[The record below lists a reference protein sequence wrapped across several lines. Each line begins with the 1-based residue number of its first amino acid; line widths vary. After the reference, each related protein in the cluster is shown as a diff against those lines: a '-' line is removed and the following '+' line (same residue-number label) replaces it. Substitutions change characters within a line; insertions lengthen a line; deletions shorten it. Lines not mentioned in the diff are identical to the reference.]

1 MVQEVS
7 CCGTGFWG
15 YIIVCFLLVIF
26 AGLMSGLTLGLMSL
40 GIMDLEVLIKS
51 GSPTDKIHAE
61 KILPVVKNQHLLLC
75 TLLVGN
81 AMAMEALPIFLDS
94 LVSAWGAILI
104 SVTLILMFG
113 EIIPQAVCSQ
123 HGLAIGAAMAPV
135 VRVLVALFFPITYPI
150 SKLLDKILGPGE
162 TALFRRAELK
172 TYVAF
177 HGNEAGKGGE
187 LTHDETTIIAGALEM
202 SAKTAVQAMTPISS
216 VFSLDVNAKLDLE
229 NMNLIMARGHSRIPV
244 YSGKPNHII
253 GLVLV
258 KNLLAIRPQDETS
271 VKNCTIRKL
280 PRVGEEMP
288 LYDILNEFQKGHS
301 HMAVVVKYKEK
312 SKYLKNECELK
323 LDRKK
328 VKTPSSPQQQNSKAL
343 PAYKYLALDMPE
355 GYRTSNSGEFKYG
368 ENQGGTVVTAARAK
382 SLQGMDELQ
391 YQRSKKW
398 ERSPDNVLDIE
409 KTAAIHSFSSDEEV
423 TGLITMEDVIEELLQ
438 EEILDETDE
447 YIDVHAR

>member
-150 SKLLDKILGPGE
+150 SK
-162 TALFRRAELK
+162 
-172 TYVAF
+172 
-177 HGNEAGKGGE
+177 AGKGGE

-447 YIDVHAR
+447 YIDVHARIKVNLLPPEGKDALLQ

>member
-1 MVQEVS
+1 
-7 CCGTGFWG
+7 
-15 YIIVCFLLVIF
+15 
-26 AGLMSGLTLGLMSL
+26 
-40 GIMDLEVLIKS
+40 
-51 GSPTDKIHAE
+51 
-61 KILPVVKNQHLLLC
+61 
-75 TLLVGN
+75 
-81 AMAMEALPIFLDS
+81 
-94 LVSAWGAILI
+94 
-104 SVTLILMFG
+104 
-113 EIIPQAVCSQ
+113 
-123 HGLAIGAAMAPV
+123 
-135 VRVLVALFFPITYPI
+135 
-150 SKLLDKILGPGE
+150 
-162 TALFRRAELK
+162 
-172 TYVAF
+172 
-177 HGNEAGKGGE
+177 
-187 LTHDETTIIAGALEM
+187 
-202 SAKTAVQAMTPISS
+202 
-216 VFSLDVNAKLDLE
+216 
-229 NMNLIMARGHSRIPV
+229 
-244 YSGKPNHII
+244 
-253 GLVLV
+253 
-258 KNLLAIRPQDETS
+258 
-271 VKNCTIRKL
+271 
-280 PRVGEEMP
+280 MP

-447 YIDVHAR
+447 YIDVHARIKVNLLPPEGKDALLQ